1 MRRLL
6 SLLLVAS
13 TIASAQ
19 EAKNTPPVITTT
31 TRLVQV
37 DIVVSDK
44 SGVPIKGLQ
53 ASDFT
58 VLQDGKPQ
66 QVSFFDAHQLSGSEP
81 NEIAATEKL
90 PSNVFSNQPK
100 HASSSSWTIILFDLL
115 NTPVADQMNAR
126 KQLINLI
133 HSLPAGHP
141 V

>member
-58 VLQDGKPQ
+58 VLQDGN
-66 QVSFFDAHQLSGSEP
+66 LS
-81 NEIAATEKL
+81 
-90 PSNVFSNQPK
+90 
-100 HASSSSWTIILFDLL
+100 
-115 NTPVADQMNAR
+115 R
-126 KQLINLI
+126 
-133 HSLPAGHP
+133 
-141 V
+141 